1 MVGVVAAGTVVGVV
15 AADTVVGVVDAD
27 TVEGAGTRSTAV
39 RFVVDNLGL
48 GGVDRLDS
56 DAD

>member
-15 AADTVVGVVDAD
+15 AAD

-48 GGVDRLDS
+48 GGVDILDS